1 MTVALRFAIAAKLTN
16 HVAHYNLIASDISSR
31 WALSVEESGSLNL
44 LLAEVLSAEGS
55 DSLAV
60 KFLSL
65 YLKSSKK
72 DLSPAE
78 SALVANALVNT
89 LKSPISSFA
98 ERALLLEVFI
108 LPFSYL
114 LPKFFF

>member
-1 MTVALRFAIAAKLTN
+1 MTVALRFAISAKLTN
-16 HVAHYNLIASDISSR
+16 CVSHYNLIASDISSR
-31 WALSVEESGSLNL
+31 WALTTEESCSLNL

-65 YLKSSKK
+65 YLKNSKK
-72 DLSPAE
+72 DLSPTE

-98 ERALLLEVFI
+98 DRTLLLEVFFQLFI
-108 LPFSYL
+108 VKYFL
-114 LPKFFF
+114 